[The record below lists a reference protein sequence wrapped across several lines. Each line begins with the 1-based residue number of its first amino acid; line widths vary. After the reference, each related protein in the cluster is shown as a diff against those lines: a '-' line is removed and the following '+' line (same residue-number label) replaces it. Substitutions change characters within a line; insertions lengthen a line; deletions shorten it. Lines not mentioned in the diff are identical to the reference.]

1 MNRAH
6 AAPASYDKEHIAI
19 FPTTQIPA
27 FCSRCCDLGPSS
39 GAEAA
44 MATAAALL
52 RALPRRANTAAAS
65 KTLQWASALYGQR
78 AFAAGFGGF
87 PFGGGFGPGG
97 GGGGDDRLYQLLE
110 VDRNASE
117 AEIKSAYKKQA
128 MKYHPDRGGDEAK
141 FKDISKAYE
150 VLSDPQRRQLYDA
163 YGEAG
168 LDGAGADAGGA
179 GPNANPF
186 DLFSQIFGFQAGG
199 KGRGRGRPVTQDARY
214 DVNLTLEELFAGTS
228 RSIAYTKDK
237 ICSSC
242 QGKGGH
248 NPQQCPRCKGR
259 GTVVTTVQVGPGM
272 YQQSQSVCSTC
283 SGRGFIFAAKDVCTN
298 CHGEGT
304 VKVMH
309 IINSMAPMLQR
320 SCAPLAFLLA
330 FYLSVGEVAGSPLDM
345 GEWTGGG
352 WYIQNDGVMG
362 GRSSGTLE
370 LADSGANFEGSI
382 NLNGGG
388 FASFRRSFAARDL
401 TSYAGLWVE
410 FDTLPEDSI
419 VPLAIHVALNDASR
433 YNDFGAAIAL
443 PPGPAGSTFS
453 AFLPFSWFTK
463 QTRWS
468 CGSCSLDV
476 SRVTG
481 LRVMIL
487 YQEGPFQFH
496 LRKVHA
502 VPSAEDLPSSRGSVP
517 SLSLSDETAW
527 KLRLD
532 LGAFLSGSRMI
543 QAGIRR
549 GSFVWNQG
557 YQALCGA
564 IYNATALTISS
575 ASGVS
580 QPVQSVMRAALQKAE
595 AYPINGGT
603 DAAWIFRRGF
613 DHVLA
618 AYDGSSAPPD
628 GNYPEVAHGDWV
640 VSAMTGQGDGAN
652 VEDVE
657 DVKLLPVS
665 RLENELDQQMASAAA
680 RQLPL
685 QAVAFLVA
693 ALLAPC
699 L

>member
-1 MNRAH
+1 
-6 AAPASYDKEHIAI
+6 
-19 FPTTQIPA
+19 
-27 FCSRCCDLGPSS
+27 
-39 GAEAA
+39 

-304 VKVMH
+304 VKEKVPFQVTVEPGTEDGAEFRFPGASDEAPGH
-309 IINSMAPMLQR
+309 EAGDLIITVREASHPTFQRVKDSLVVKADLSLAEALCGFERKIKYLDGTDLVIRSEPGQVVKPEDMLVISGKGMPNRQTR
-320 SCAPLAFLLA
+320 KSGDLFVQIRVDFPKEISESSRAPLAELLGGKA
-330 FYLSVGEVAGSPLDM
+330 LD
-345 GEWTGGG
+345 G
-352 WYIQNDGVMG
+352 
-362 GRSSGTLE
+362 
-370 LADSGANFEGSI
+370 
-382 NLNGGG
+382 
-388 FASFRRSFAARDL
+388 
-401 TSYAGLWVE
+401 
-410 FDTLPEDSI
+410 EDS
-419 VPLAIHVALNDASR
+419 DAPR
-433 YNDFGAAIAL
+433 A
-443 PPGPAGSTFS
+443 
-453 AFLPFSWFTK
+453 
-463 QTRWS
+463 
-468 CGSCSLDV
+468 
-476 SRVTG
+476 
-481 LRVMIL
+481 
-487 YQEGPFQFH
+487 
-496 LRKVHA
+496 RK
-502 VPSAEDLPSSRGSVP
+502 
-517 SLSLSDETAW
+517 LSDRQVRDVNDRWRQYAES
-527 KLRLD
+527 KEQQ
-532 LGAFLSGSRMI
+532 GA
-543 QAGIRR
+543 Q
-549 GSFVWNQG
+549 
-557 YQALCGA
+557 C
-564 IYNATALTISS
+564 
-575 ASGVS
+575 
-580 QPVQSVMRAALQKAE
+580 VQQ
-595 AYPINGGT
+595 
-603 DAAWIFRRGF
+603 
-613 DHVLA
+613 
-618 AYDGSSAPPD
+618 
-628 GNYPEVAHGDWV
+628 
-640 VSAMTGQGDGAN
+640 
-652 VEDVE
+652 
-657 DVKLLPVS
+657 
-665 RLENELDQQMASAAA
+665 
-680 RQLPL
+680 
-685 QAVAFLVA
+685 
-693 ALLAPC
+693 
-699 L
+699 